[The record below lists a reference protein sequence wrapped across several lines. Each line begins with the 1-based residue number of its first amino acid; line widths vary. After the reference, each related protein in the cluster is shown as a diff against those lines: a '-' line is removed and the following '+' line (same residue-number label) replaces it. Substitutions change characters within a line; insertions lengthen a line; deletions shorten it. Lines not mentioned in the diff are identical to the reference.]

1 MDPSCVGRMR
11 ARPFLAVVLTLAVTL
26 LALAGAG
33 WWWVLA
39 HSPLQLQHQPLQLP
53 LAARFVPRQAP
64 LSLYWL
70 GDGRGLEA
78 YARAA
83 APGRMRRAAVASV
96 NRLRDGA
103 FAAAGL
109 DYPSELDA
117 WLGPE
122 TGLALLADQPGAPPS
137 GWLLSL
143 RGRDGDGAR
152 RFLQRFW
159 QARSLAGVDLQVG
172 TYRGLGV
179 ISGRGGVVGQAE
191 RPLAT
196 ALINDNLVL
205 IASGRA
211 VLEQALDVSQIAELN
226 QAASPDLSAAIQQL
240 GEGLVLLHASPEALQ
255 QWFAVPQGSGAL
267 TAALRPQG
275 AGLALDARLALAEPL
290 PAISSSTA
298 SAALLS
304 AYRADASSLAL
315 LQAPSQWPPL
325 LKELLARALSADEA
339 GPLPA
344 LVAAAEPGPLLWA
357 RADQGWQLATPARSP
372 DPQEL
377 ASELQAQQLV
387 QAPVQLAGQNVQVW
401 TRLAAQANAAAAGQL
416 EATVVGAHTLASS
429 AATAAPTWWGQSLPV
444 LQALIEPAAGGRS
457 APNPLAAQLS
467 DLGATRALLRWAMGP
482 APAQQ
487 LLQSWQP
494 WQLLSGLAAQPLAG
508 GVQGLSMSLEPADQG
523 LELRANLRFG

>member
-1 MDPSCVGRMR
+1 MK
-11 ARPFLAVVLTLAVTL
+11 ARPFLAVVLAAAFALVSSGVLAWWL
-26 LALAGAG
+26 LWQRGPLAL
-33 WWWVLA
+33 
-39 HSPLQLQHQPLQLP
+39 QRQPLQIP
-53 LAARFVPRQAP
+53 LAARFVPRTAP
-64 LSLYWL
+64 LSIHWMLAA
-70 GDGRGLEA
+70 EQPAA
-78 YARAA
+78 YARAVAPPRQRRQA
-83 APGRMRRAAVASV
+83 AAALDH
-96 NRLRDGA
+96 LRDGA

-122 TGLALLADQPGAPPS
+122 TGLALLSDQPGGPPS
-137 GWLLSL
+137 GWLLTL
-143 RGRDGDGAR
+143 RGRNGDGAR

-172 TYRGLGV
+172 SYRGLGV
-179 ISGRGGVVGQAE
+179 ISGRGGVVGQTE

-196 ALINDNLVL
+196 ALINDDLVL

-226 QAASPDLSAAIQQL
+226 QASSPDFAAAIKQL
-240 GEGLVLLHASPEALQ
+240 GEGLVLLHARPEALQ
-255 QWFAVPQGSGAL
+255 QWFAAPQGSGAL
-267 TAALRPQG
+267 TAALRPEG
-275 AGLALDARLALAEPL
+275 AGVVVDARLALAEPL
-290 PAISSSTA
+290 PALSASSGSA
-298 SAALLS
+298 SLLA
-304 AYRADASSLAL
+304 AYRAEASSLAL

-325 LKELLARALSADEA
+325 LKELLARALSADDA

-357 RADQGWQLATPARSP
+357 RAEQGWQLGTPARSP
-372 DPQEL
+372 DPKEL

-444 LQALIEPAAGGRS
+444 LQALIEPAAGGRP
-457 APNPLAAQLS
+457 APHALAAQLS
-467 DLGATRALLRWAMGP
+467 EWGASRALVRWAMGP

-494 WQLLSGLAAQPLAG
+494 WQVLSGLAAQPLER
-508 GVQGLSMSLEPADQG
+508 GVQGLSLSLEPADQG
-523 LELRANLRFG
+523 LELRANLRFS